1 MALNKQD
8 SDFLWGKKK
17 KGCRGCRD
25 KKKKNCIISA
35 FSQVF
40 SGNVKR
46 TLFMDPKESAT
57 TPSRSQEG
65 NSENLR
71 EPYV

>member
-1 MALNKQD
+1 ME
-8 SDFLWGKKK
+8 KKK
-17 KGCRGCRD
+17 KAVGAVGT

-46 TLFMDPKESAT
+46 TLSMDPKESAS